1 VKARAREPGPA
12 FPKRSGGPFALPA
25 GAWTDKTAMALC
37 LAESLVARGNE
48 IEAMADALFEAG
60 QRR

>member
-1 VKARAREPGPA
+1 
-12 FPKRSGGPFALPA
+12 
-25 GAWTDKTAMALC
+25 MALC